1 MTYFLEKEGRI
12 ADLLATVGDKET
24 KVELQRQ
31 NLNSIYEFTVISL
44 FDYLDTNWDG
54 SLNEIEI
61 QDFAI

>member
-44 FDYLDTNWDG
+44 FDYLDTN
-54 SLNEIEI
+54 
-61 QDFAI
+61 